1 MALMMEGGMEEKPG
15 SQSHQA
21 FLALESMIVTLKL
34 KPGSFVT
41 ERQLIE
47 LTGQGRT
54 PVREAIQKL
63 SWQGLVAVRPRVG
76 LQITSLQETDHAHV
90 MATRRQLEPLAARL
104 LAIHANA
111 EDRDRLLACA
121 TSMMDCSATGDMAG
135 FLTADKVFDEIMEA
149 ACPNRFLTHALAPLQ
164 SHSRRIWFS
173 KASSD
178 HMDRSIALHV
188 KVITAIHAGDE
199 DGAEKAMIQL
209 MDYLSGN

>member
-1 MALMMEGGMEEKPG
+1 MLREEMTGAKTG
-15 SQSHQA
+15 SQSHLA

-34 KPGSFVT
+34 RPGSLVT

-63 SWQGLVAVRPRVG
+63 AWQGLVCVRPRVG

-104 LAIHANA
+104 LAKHANA
-111 EDRDRLLACA
+111 SDRTRLMKCA
-121 TSMMDCSATGDMAG
+121 EAMTTCSETGDMAG
-135 FLTADKVFDEIMEA
+135 FLAADKAFDEIVEHS
-149 ACPNRFLTHALAPLQ
+149 CPNTFLTNALAPLQ

-173 KASSD
+173 KASAD

-188 KVITAIHAGDE
+188 NVMNAIQAGDE
-199 DGAEKAMIQL
+199 NDSERAMIAL
-209 MDYLSGN
+209 MDYLSGK